1 MYVYIYIYIYTYV
14 GEVSVGT
21 ACSLG
26 NAYNADTFRQSP
38 DLAVIAH
45 DLTWW
50 RVPMTKSTNLAA
62 DVAL

>member
-1 MYVYIYIYIYTYV
+1 M